1 MLVVGIGNAQRGDDA
16 AGLLV
21 ARALRHRL
29 PEGWRL
35 LELEGEGT
43 SLLEAWAGEEAA
55 IVVDAMRSGQ
65 PVGTVLCFEAH
76 ERPLPSEAFRVSSHL
91 FGLAEAIELG
101 RALDMLPRSLTVFG
115 IEGGDCALGRPP
127 GPEVMS
133 GVERCVEMVL
143 DRVRRPVGA
152 D

>member
-1 MLVVGIGNAQRGDDA
+1 MLVVGIGNSQRGDDA

-21 ARALRHRL
+21 AREVSGRL
-29 PEGWRL
+29 PDGWRV

-43 SLLEAWAGEEAA
+43 SLLEAWAGEDRA

-65 PVGTVLCFEAH
+65 PVGTIRRFDAH
-76 ERPLPSEAFRVSSHL
+76 REPLPSEAFRVSSHL

-101 RALDMLPRSLTVFG
+101 RVLDLLPRRLTVIG
-115 IEGGDCALGRPP
+115 VECGDCAMGSEP
-127 GPEVMS
+127 GPEMRAAIH
-133 GVERCVEMVL
+133 RCVEAVL
-143 DRVRRPVGA
+143 EEIGRQGEA